1 MPGLMK
7 WISKPHID
15 ALDPY
20 LSLTYE
26 FVSSREVAWADSI
39 EHIEMANRSRDMQHE
54 KCGI

>member
-26 FVSSREVAWADSI
+26 FVGSREVAWADSI